1 MAKSPRFISKL
12 SLITFHNILNKNCC
26 SFESLRTIKSQTWF
40 NHGINTDNGKYGT
53 KLINETIVA
62 SLAVSGVNRV
72 SKNSNGW
79 LSELVLVLPTRS
91 GKYFFM
97 IFFDGALALFSS
109 ITSLAN
115 FLLVLMYSK

>member
-62 SLAVSGVNRV
+62 SLAVSGVNRL
-72 SKNSNGW
+72 SKIQMDGCQNWSWFYQQDQVN
-79 LSELVLVLPTRS
+79 
-91 GKYFFM
+91 
-97 IFFDGALALFSS
+97 IFYD
-109 ITSLAN
+109 
-115 FLLVLMYSK
+115 FL